1 MVWYGLDESET
12 GWAWE
17 GAWPRPRAHRQMPKR
32 IALGP
37 TQLLNKCSP
46 GWPCCAALQHQLQWS
61 HQQTRAHLQN
71 RFVMPSSS
79 ASGGWAAAAPGTRLA
94 QLMHRRALSGR
105 KGCW

>member
-1 MVWYGLDESET
+1 MAQTTCPPANAQADCT
-12 GWAWE
+12 G
-17 GAWPRPRAHRQMPKR
+17 AHTAAEQMQSR
-32 IALGP
+32 VAMLRSIAA
-37 TQLLNKCSP
+37 S
-46 GWPCCAALQHQLQWS
+46 ASALQHQHQLQWS